1 MRDELAC
8 TYISPPLPPPVRPSV
23 RVATARSGLDSD
35 LAFPRHFIT
44 SGGTHSRRRIKWPT
58 RPVGGP
64 WTYSLPNDI
73 YKKKENRKYGSLCL
87 DAHKFRTPLVLRLC
101 STPPHHKSALHY
113 LLVLAT
119 YYYYGDK
126 DAVCFK
132 SRMYCF
138 SCSAVLLP
146 ETYVSYLPS
155 NLFKSS
161 SSTYHAMPPCKE
173 EEGRTTAKLASSILY
188 TLLEL

>member
-1 MRDELAC
+1 MYC
-8 TYISPPLPPPVRPSV
+8 IPPPLPPPVRRSV
-23 RVATARSGLDSD
+23 RVATARSGLESD
-35 LAFPRHFIT
+35 LAFPRHFT
-44 SGGTHSRRRIKWPT
+44 THSRRRIKWPT

-64 WTYSLPNDI
+64 WTYSLPNYI
-73 YKKKENRKYGSLCL
+73 YTKKKKKGNMGLSVL
-87 DAHKFRTPLVLRLC
+87 DAHKFRTPLVLRYMALLH
-101 STPPHHKSALHY
+101 STTPYHKPALHY

-119 YYYYGDK
+119 YYYYYGDK

-146 ETYVSYLPS
+146 ETYVAYLPS
-155 NLFKSS
+155 NLVKSS

-173 EEGRTTAKLASSILY
+173 EGKTTPSSPAGSYIPY
-188 TLLEL
+188 